1 MNISPSLTL
10 DSQAV
15 EIFKLLAADEFA
27 GRRYCDVS
35 PQDARRVAD
44 ARRSL
49 LNIEPEEVANVIDQQ
64 IPGPDG
70 PIPIRVYYP
79 KIASQKQKLPVFVHF
94 HGGGFVLCNLE
105 THDPQCRYWANH
117 SGCIVVAVDYRLAPE
132 HKFPA
137 AVEDCFTAMLWIAE
151 YGDKIGIDR
160 GRVAIGGESA
170 GGNLAAVVAQLSMS
184 VTNVTI
190 LLQVLSVPI
199 TDMRFEDTSNRTYA
213 TGYGLEH
220 ASLKWFRENYLNNDS
235 EIDDPRAS
243 PLKTNYLDELPSAL
257 VITAGFDPL
266 RDQGR
271 AYADRMA
278 LAQVP
283 VEYVCFEGM
292 PHPFVGWGGRAP
304 IVLDYMDVI
313 AAKLRKTLIDST

>member
-1 MNISPSLTL
+1 MKYSSGLTL
-10 DSQAV
+10 DPQAV

-35 PQDARRVAD
+35 PQDARSVAV

-49 LNIEPEEVANVIDQQ
+49 LNIEPEKVDDVIDQV
-64 IPGPDG
+64 IPGPNG
-70 PIPIRVYYP
+70 PISIRVYVP
-79 KIASQKQKLPVFVHF
+79 RFANQKKKLPAFIHF

-117 SGCIVVAVDYRLAPE
+117 SGCIVVSVDYRLAPE

-137 AVEDCFTAMLWIAE
+137 AVEDCFATILWISE
-151 YGDKIGIDR
+151 YGNTIGIDR
-160 GRVAIGGESA
+160 DRIAIGGESA
-170 GGNLAAVVAQLSMS
+170 GGNLAAVVAQLSKS
-184 VTNVTI
+184 VANTTI

-199 TDMRFEDTSNRTYA
+199 TDMRFEDPSNWTYA

-220 ASLKWFRENYLNNDS
+220 ASLKWFRENYLNDDS

-243 PLKTNYLDELPSAL
+243 PLKTNNLGELPSAL

-271 AYADRMA
+271 AYADRMT

-313 AAKLRKTLIDST
+313 TTKLRKTLVDSV